1 MRSKWRS
8 AAKHL
13 SRPGWRRYQTQS
25 KCLLVNSFYFLIVF
39 VEFVLKTL
47 SIEAEVVFPCKI
59 FEGPP
64 GENKEGKLPFLLICS
79 QNCLILK
86 IQIWT
91 RLNIHSDVFKSVEHL
106 FFFSS
111 SPADALW
118 NDHRRWR
125 RRRQINISGLCIKR
139 SICTLWCKLKSTSL
153 WCQLCSNMCRDW
165 TCIKRSICTL
175 SFIFSNILLW
185 IYLSMQGNVV
195 KFSCDVLVWYCTGL
209 HSISLHSVQ
218 SI

>member
-64 GENKEGKLPFLLICS
+64 GENREGRLPFLLICS

-91 RLNIHSDVFKSVEHL
+91 RLNIHSDLQKCRTFV
-106 FFFSS
+106 FFSR

-139 SICTLWCKLKSTSL
+139 SICTLLFIL
-153 WCQLCSNMCRDW
+153 RD
-165 TCIKRSICTL
+165 
-175 SFIFSNILLW
+175 ILLW
-185 IYLSMQGNVV
+185 IYLSMQGNEVR
-195 KFSCDVLVWYCTGL
+195 FSCDVLVWYCTGL